1 MCHAVMLGGLVMSCG
16 IVWREGYATVC
27 VFHVFV

>member
-1 MCHAVMLGGLVMSCG
+1 MCHAVMLGGLIMFCG